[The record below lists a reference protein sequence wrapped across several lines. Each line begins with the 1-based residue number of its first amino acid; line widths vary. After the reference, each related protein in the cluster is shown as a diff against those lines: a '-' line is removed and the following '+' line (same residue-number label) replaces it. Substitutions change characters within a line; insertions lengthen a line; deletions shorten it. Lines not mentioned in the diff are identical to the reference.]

1 MGRLEGGGGRVGG
14 GGGSIAVSGVVD
26 QAGDHAGTH
35 RSRTS
40 GAERKTRADAPH
52 PETGNSAAADSQPAQ
67 AATGARTLSLGIQ
80 RSASARSAGHAN
92 ASCRLPTIPEEISV
106 TSAGTGIPAH
116 HACAQSP

>member
-1 MGRLEGGGGRVGG
+1 M
-14 GGGSIAVSGVVD
+14 AVSGVVD
-26 QAGDHAGTH
+26 QAGEHAGTH

-92 ASCRLPTIPEEISV
+92 ASCRLPTIREEISS
-106 TSAGTGIPAH
+106 TTAATTIPAYH
-116 HACAQSP
+116 PHAPS